1 MQAPK
6 THLNH
11 RLISWTKSNLFGS
24 PASFIVTVL
33 ILYGAY
39 KVIPALFSWA
49 ILESSFLGETKS
61 DCLQN
66 SGACWVF
73 IKVRLGM
80 FMYGFYP
87 LAERWR
93 IDFSLLYLFA
103 TAIPLLLFYISSR
116 KRLLALYSVST
127 ALIASV
133 AFYTANNAIG
143 HSVTLSVL
151 LFAAVLLP
159 VGLSLLFVNISAI
172 KIHIFALFLITFPVI
187 IWLFLGGGI
196 LVPVST
202 DMWGGF
208 FLTLIVAISG
218 LIGSLPIGILLALGR
233 QSKLVIVKVISTT
246 FIEFIRGVP
255 LISILFMA
263 SIMLPLFLPEGVSVN
278 KLLRALIGVA
288 IFYAAYMAEVVRG
301 GLQGISKGQYEAADA
316 LGLNYWQKQRLVILP
331 QALRIVIPGIIN
343 TVLGLFKDTTLV
355 AVIGLFDLLGTVKTA
370 LADTE
375 WLGFSKEAYL
385 FAALVFWVICY
396 LISRYGRLL
405 ERHVQIKSN

>member
-6 THLNH
+6 THLSH

-49 ILESSFLGETKS
+49 ILESSFLGDTKS

-103 TAIPLLLFYISSR
+103 TAIPVLLFYISR
-116 KRLLALYSVST
+116 QKRLLSLYSVGT
-127 ALIASV
+127 ALV
-133 AFYTANNAIG
+133 ATVVFYLANNSVE
-143 HSVTLSVL
+143 HSIALCVL
-151 LFAAVLLP
+151 LFAIILLP

-187 IWLFLGGGI
+187 IWLFLGGGV
-196 LVPVST
+196 LTPVST

-288 IFYAAYMAEVVRG
+288 VFYAAYMAEVVRG